1 MCYNKGMKIKLTYDQ
16 LFQKHLE
23 WLARKGNQS
32 HWTLEDEQEIDDLIT
47 SELEYDT
54 QDLVR
59 IQDKVRAAGIKN
71 CFLLTRNIADLKQYF
86 QGNIQSLYAHCYG
99 ILQQNLNQNNFAKG
113 VPDNRIDIWHDQLP
127 DYRQFRKII
136 AQIQHIQ
143 AAVSKH
149 RPCKYENE
157 VTV

>member
-1 MCYNKGMKIKLTYDQ
+1 MKIKLTYDQ

-32 HWTLEDEQEIDDLIT
+32 HWTHEDEQEINDLIT

-59 IQDKVRAAGIKN
+59 IQERLRAAGIKN
-71 CFLLTRNIADLKQYF
+71 CFLLTRNITDIEQYYH
-86 QGNIQSLYAHCYG
+86 GDIQNLYSHCYRE
-99 ILQQNLNQNNFAKG
+99 LYQNLNGNSFAKG
-113 VPDNRIDIWHDQLP
+113 VPDNRTDIWNDQLP
-127 DYRQFRKII
+127 YHSQYRKII

-149 RPCKYENE
+149 RPHQQESE
-157 VTV
+157 ITA